1 MNEYVCAVVGVAAL
15 WLIVVSGVCFF
26 DLMLSYG
33 DALARKIASL
43 SFFFFDF
50 KIASFSDDLY
60 IGILV
65 KHILWML
72 PLSSAHS
79 GNGIKMETGA
89 AYLVKLPLSSA

>member
-33 DALARKIASL
+33 DALARKIAS
-43 SFFFFDF
+43 
-50 KIASFSDDLY
+50 FSYDLY